1 MMFPHIHNDDYIL
14 HKILERIIKIK
25 QREDSSRRK
34 LNSYL
39 WKDQFHN
46 LLIFSAISLSFQGD
60 KIVRNLINT
69 LEEYGFQYGNI
80 PSATPIFKNYSNVQ
94 LRIKYLTQRSNLS
107 EEALFKFQDSSFKL
121 SPAAIP
127 QKSGAVVVIFWYKTL
142 HFFLKTKSSH
152 DYGKICT
159 KIITAS
165 IRPKP
170 DPRKTFLP
178 PVRISWNAKR
188 LVIDLHRMY
197 RKETH
202 MQHSIA

>member
-1 MMFPHIHNDDYIL
+1 M
-14 HKILERIIKIK
+14 
-25 QREDSSRRK
+25 QED
-34 LNSYL
+34 
-39 WKDQFHN
+39 
-46 LLIFSAISLSFQGD
+46 G
-60 KIVRNLINT
+60 IVRNLINT
-69 LEEYGFQYGNI
+69 LEKHGFQYGKNI

-94 LRIKYLTQRSNLS
+94 LRVRYITQRSNLS
-107 EEALFKFQDSSFKL
+107 EEERLFKFQDSSFKL

-127 QKSGAVVVIFWYKTL
+127 QKSGAVVVIFWYKTI

-152 DYGKICT
+152 DYGKIST

-202 MQHSIA
+202 MHAAQHSIAQLSTEQNRTEVIRTKQNPMFHVKYLY